1 MHTSVVAGPKSLWVN
16 GRPPSSLLL
25 PATHPLV
32 HHLVALAPSRCSRC
46 VAVAALSPLG
56 PGLLSL
62 LGPGRRWGLEPRGV
76 AAPRKPFNVDVVH
89 LGKMLFENPSGF
101 EFVLAYTELVGK
113 MLF

>member
-1 MHTSVVAGPKSLWVN
+1 MQL
-16 GRPPSSLLL
+16 
-25 PATHPLV
+25 
-32 HHLVALAPSRCSRC
+32 
-46 VAVAALSPLG
+46 LSPLG
-56 PGLLSL
+56 PGLLSP

-113 MLF
+113 MLFEMAAHFELVLAQEA